1 MKKDVISA
9 ITEKNI
15 FITAEVNL
23 MKQNSATKKRL
34 LDFDSNK

>member
-15 FITAEVNL
+15 FITAKINL
-23 MKQNSATKKRL
+23 MEQNSATKKGY
-34 LDFDSNK
+34 